1 MMKLIRHSGKRIKAK
16 ESKSKITMQ
25 ENLKKKLKC
34 LFLYPFYLNLM
45 KTLKVLMTSMSVG

>member
-25 ENLKKKLKC
+25 EN
-34 LFLYPFYLNLM
+34 
-45 KTLKVLMTSMSVG
+45 